1 MRTTIFLYL
10 LLFAVNLQFQ
20 SCAQDNK
27 KQEKEPNKTGKM
39 EKTDEDWKKILT
51 PMQFF
56 VTRENGTERPFTG
69 KFDEFFEKGTYLC
82 VGCKKELFESS
93 TKYNSGCGW
102 PAFFDVKNNKN
113 IVLIKDSS
121 HGMVRTE
128 VRCSTCDAHLG
139 HVFEDGPKPTG
150 LRYCI
155 NSAALEFVKKKQTQK

>member
-1 MRTTIFLYL
+1 MRTIIFFYL
-10 LLFAVNLQFQ
+10 LLFTVSLQFQ
-20 SCAQDNK
+20 SCAQDKKKENK
-27 KQEKEPNKTGKM
+27 GTVKTGKM
-39 EKTDEDWKKILT
+39 EKTDEEWKKILT
-51 PMQFF
+51 PMQYF

-82 VGCKKELFESS
+82 VGCKKELFEST

-102 PAFFDVKNNKN
+102 PAFFDVKTNEN
-113 IVLIKDSS
+113 IILKKDRA

-128 VRCSTCDAHLG
+128 VRCASCNAHLG

-155 NSAALEFVKKKQTQK
+155 NSEALNFVKK